1 MNKRQQTEAQLREE
15 VVALRHQLAALQAR
29 EADHQRVEEALRE
42 SRRFFQSALDAQSSH
57 LAILDE
63 TGTIIAVN
71 AAWCRFAQVNQLSWL
86 EYGMGK
92 NYLEICAA
100 AVGEGAE
107 EARIVAEGIR
117 EVMAAQRA
125 EFCREYPCHS
135 PSEQRW
141 FTVHVT
147 RFHHTEPVRVL
158 VEHENITERRRG
170 EEALRESEE
179 RYRNLFENANDAIAT
194 ITLDGTITGVNRA
207 AELLLGWSRE
217 EMIGQP
223 APRFATPASMALAEE
238 RTRRFLA
245 GEKLPSSMFE
255 AELVRK
261 DGSIVPVEVRT
272 RAIRAHT
279 GQPIGFQGIY
289 RDITERRRAQEA
301 LRRSENR
308 LALIF
313 NGVSDMLALLQVE
326 DGFRLRYLAVNAAY
340 LRTMRLTE
348 LQVVGKVIEEVL
360 PPETVTLT
368 KAKTREAMQARK
380 PLTYEVSVDLP
391 TGRLVIETTLSS
403 IVDPQGNRTHLLA
416 VGHDVT
422 ERKRAEAA
430 LQTLSRQL
438 LEAQETERRAIAR
451 ELHDELGQ
459 ALQALKIN
467 LQTAQRFPKERA
479 QRLEDSIGI
488 VDHTLQKVRNLSL
501 DLRPSLLD
509 DLGLVAALDWYI
521 DRQAQRVG
529 FAGHFVADPLEPRP
543 SPVVETACFRV
554 VQEAL
559 TNVSRHAQARQVW
572 VQLRQHEDGLH
583 LLIRD
588 DGVGFDVRTAQ
599 ERAAQ
604 GESLGIIG
612 MQERVV
618 LVGGQIEI
626 TSIPTRGTEI
636 RAYFPLSQPLAF
648 STHLAVDS

>member
-1 MNKRQQTEAQLREE
+1 MNKRQQAEVQLREE

-29 EADHQRVEEALRE
+29 EADHQRL
-42 SRRFFQSALDAQSSH
+42 
-57 LAILDE
+57 
-63 TGTIIAVN
+63 
-71 AAWCRFAQVNQLSWL
+71 
-86 EYGMGK
+86 
-92 NYLEICAA
+92 
-100 AVGEGAE
+100 
-107 EARIVAEGIR
+107 
-117 EVMAAQRA
+117 
-125 EFCREYPCHS
+125 
-135 PSEQRW
+135 
-141 FTVHVT
+141 
-147 RFHHTEPVRVL
+147 
-158 VEHENITERRRG
+158 

-217 EMIGQP
+217 EIIGHP
-223 APRFATPASMALAEE
+223 APRFTTPASMALAEE

-261 DGSIVPVEVRT
+261 DGSVVPVEVRT
-272 RAIRAHT
+272 RAIRTHT

-301 LRRSENR
+301 LQRSENR

-326 DGFRLRYLAVNAAY
+326 DGSHLRYLAVNAAY

-348 LQVVGKVIEEVL
+348 PQVVGKLIEEVL

-368 KAKTREAMQARK
+368 KAKAREAMQARK
-380 PLTYEVSVDLP
+380 PLTYEVSIDLP
-391 TGRLVIETTLSS
+391 TGRLVVETTLSS
-403 IVDPQGNRTHLLA
+403 IVDPQGNKTHLLA

-438 LEAQETERRAIAR
+438 LDAQETERRAIAR

-467 LQTAQRFPKERA
+467 LQTAWRFPKERA
-479 QRLEDSIGI
+479 QRLEESIGI
-488 VDHTLQKVRNLSL
+488 VDRTLQQVRNLSL

-529 FAGHFVADPLEPRP
+529 FMGHFTADPLEPRP

-559 TNVSRHAQARQVW
+559 TNVSRHARARQVW
-572 VQLRQHEDGLH
+572 VELQQHKDGLH

-604 GESLGIIG
+604 GASLGIIG

-618 LVGGQIEI
+618 LIGGQLEI
-626 TSIPTRGTEI
+626 TSAPTCGTEI
-636 RAYFPLSQPLAF
+636 RAYFPLRQPLAF
-648 STHLAVDS
+648 SVDLATDS